1 MYEFAV
7 GRVEKAFMA
16 HSKET
21 FEAKTKPSL
30 LVATNV
36 GNMYTPSVY
45 GGLVSHLVSQT
56 PDSLAGQKLA
66 MFSFGSGLA
75 SSFFSLTVTSDVA
88 ALRRLLASLSD
99 VKPRLDARIKMP
111 PADFEDCLRM
121 REAAIHAAPLKP
133 TGSLDMFPGTWYL
146 VEIDEMHRREY
157 AETCAQDTAAN
168 NPTNGIVNGVGDTN
182 GHHAEF
188 L

>member
-1 MYEFAV
+1 
-7 GRVEKAFMA
+7 MA
-16 HSKET
+16 HSKQT

-45 GGLVSHLVSQT
+45 GGLVSHLVTSQS
-56 PDSLAGQKLA
+56 PDSLTGQKLA

-75 SSFFSLTVTSDVA
+75 SSFFSLTVTEDVA
-88 ALRRLLASLSD
+88 SLRRLLASLAD
-99 VKPRLDARIKMP
+99 VKPRLDARIKMSP
-111 PADFEDCLRM
+111 SDFEDCLRM

-146 VEIDEMHRREY
+146 VAIDEKHRREY
-157 AETCAQDTAAN
+157 AETCAKDTAAN
-168 NPTNGIVNGVGDTN
+168 NPVNGSVNGVGDTN
-182 GHHAEF
+182 GHHAAEF